1 MTNPFA
7 STAQAHCEASYSL
20 PLKNPTSAVTWESWV
35 ENEKGNA
42 QRVLSHAMQGVPVDK
57 EQLAVAMKVF
67 ALGTSHIAKSGISD
81 SEPQQTTGQKLLDF
95 VLGDNVAAKHPSDP
109 TQPQGISPRE

>member
-7 STAQAHCEASYSL
+7 STAQAHQHPDTL
-20 PLKNPTSAVTWESWV
+20 PLRKPASAVTWESWI

-95 VLGDNVAAKHPSDP
+95 VLGESVSAKHSGDK
-109 TQPQGISPRE
+109 TQPQGTSPRE